1 MRYEDFSRYTEAQVA
16 EFVLTKKR
24 LNREV
29 AELTEREKWL
39 SEKVTQLQDAAAH
52 LEQQRDHMLGERVVL
67 QGQVGEL
74 LEARRQL
81 EAARAHLE
89 QQRDHVLGERDAA
102 IAESVRIALELS
114 HARSDIT
121 LLHDQRALVQAELV
135 KITHECVALQTELE
149 RRTQQRNQLRERV
162 RSLESSRAVRIAARI
177 RKILRRS

>member
-52 LEQQRDHMLGERVVL
+52 LEQQRDHVLSERVVL

-89 QQRDHVLGERDAA
+89 QQRDHVIGERDTAN
-102 IAESVRIALELS
+102 AESVRIALELA